1 VHANRP
7 TAMLLPAPSF
17 AEPDIVRR
25 FLAFAQC
32 AGPEK
37 RAEGASALAR
47 AYLHSDLTAHLRA
60 EAELAMMTLLDDPSP
75 LVRRALADALAGAR
89 DAPRPLILTLAADQP
104 AVAAVVLSRSPAL
117 TDADLVDC
125 AAVGDAVAQTAIA
138 RRPDLKPGAI
148 AALAEVGHRDA
159 VLALIGN
166 GEAALPAGALGRIL
180 SRFGAD
186 AEAREALLQ
195 RPSLPASLRAR
206 IVVETA
212 KDMSVAAAQWLPRER
227 AERVAREARDQ
238 AIASIAS
245 SCPREERTELVRA
258 LRACGAL
265 TPALLLRSLLGGER
279 DLFVA
284 ALAELS
290 GLPLSRVAAFAL
302 SPRGEGFAALAH
314 KAGLKSHMLPAF
326 AAALA
331 GIKTYAGEAGEGLK
345 LPLVQAVI
353 DECERRDDPALGKV
367 LALMWRFAAEA
378 AREEAAGFARDAIAS
393 GSRRRLPLSLDFAPA
408 NDDAGAEPRP
418 SADFDPARL
427 GPAQLEL
434 GAALAGPID
443 DSAPRIELP
452 PALIAALDDAA

>member
-1 VHANRP
+1 MHANQP
-7 TAMLLPAPSF
+7 TVMLLPAPSF
-17 AEPDIVRR
+17 ARPDIVRR
-25 FLAFAQC
+25 FVAFAQC

-47 AYLHSDLTAHLRA
+47 AYLHSDLTAPLRA
-60 EAELAMMTLLDDPSP
+60 EAELAMITLLNDPSA
-75 LVRRALADALAGAR
+75 LVRRTLADALAGAR
-89 DAPRPLILTLAADQP
+89 DAPRLLILTLAADQP
-104 AVAAVVLSRSPAL
+104 DVAAVVLSRSPVL

-125 AAVGDAVAQTAIA
+125 ATMGDAVAQTAIA

-148 AALAEVGHRDA
+148 AALAEIGGRDA

-166 GEAALPAGALGRIL
+166 GEAALPAAALERIL

-195 RPSLPASLRAR
+195 RPSLPACLRAR

-212 KDMSVAAAQWLPRER
+212 KDMSVAATQWLPHER

-245 SCPREERTELVRA
+245 SCPPDEWWELVRA

-265 TPALLLRSLLGGER
+265 TPALLLRSLLGGKR

-284 ALAELS
+284 ALTELS
-290 GLPLSRVAAFAL
+290 GLPRSRVAAFAL

-326 AAALA
+326 VAALA
-331 GIKTYAGEAGEGLK
+331 ANKTDAGEAGEGLK

-378 AREEAAGFARDAIAS
+378 ARDEAAGFARDAIAS
-393 GSRRRLPLSLDFAPA
+393 APRRRLPPTLDFAPA
-408 NDDAGAEPRP
+408 NDDA
-418 SADFDPARL
+418 S
-427 GPAQLEL
+427 
-434 GAALAGPID
+434 AALAGPTC
-443 DSAPRIELP
+443 DSVQRIELP
-452 PALIAALDDAA
+452 RALIAARDDAA

>member
-7 TAMLLPAPSF
+7 TAMLFLPAPSF
-17 AEPDIVRR
+17 AKPDIVRR
-25 FLAFAQC
+25 FLAFVQC
-32 AGPEK
+32 AGPDK

-47 AYLHSDLTAHLRA
+47 AYLHSELPAPLRA

-75 LVRRALADALAGAR
+75 LVRKALADAVADAR

-104 AVAAVVLSRSPAL
+104 DVAAGVLSRAPTL

-125 AAVGDAVAQTAIA
+125 AAMGDAVAQTAIA
-138 RRPDLKPGAI
+138 RRLDLKPGAI
-148 AALAEVGHRDA
+148 AALAEIGQREA

-166 GEAALPAGALGRIL
+166 HETALPASALGRIL

-186 AEAREALLQ
+186 GETREALLE
-195 RPSLPASLRAR
+195 RPSLPAGVRAQ

-212 KDMSVAAAQWLPRER
+212 KDVSVAAAQWLPRAR

-245 SCPREERTELVRA
+245 ACPGEERTELVRA
-258 LRACGAL
+258 LRECGAL
-265 TPALLLRSLLGGER
+265 TPALLLRSLLSGER

-284 ALAELS
+284 ALADLS
-290 GLPLSRVAAFAL
+290 GLPLSRVAAFVLA
-302 SPRGEGFAALAH
+302 PRGEGFAALAH

-331 GIKTYAGEAGEGLK
+331 ALKTYAGAADAGLK

-353 DECERRDDPALGKV
+353 DECERRDDPSLDKV

-378 AREEAAGFARDAIAS
+378 VREEAAGFARDAIAS
-393 GSRRRLPLSLDFAPA
+393 GSRKRLPLSLDFAAA
-408 NDDAGAEPRP
+408 NDDPGSEQ
-418 SADFDPARL
+418 DFDPGR
-427 GPAQLEL
+427 PPSAQTLQFGDL
-434 GAALAGPID
+434 LAGPID
-443 DSAPRIELP
+443 NSARRTELP
-452 PALIAALDDAA
+452 HVLIATLDDAA